1 MFNRIYYTVGV
12 WFRSVNVCVSD
23 DADPVPRRQ
32 TNRICKATKTSGAA
46 KVYWRRLNSMRS
58 LPVLEW
64 TSESEYFERFK
75 NIRIMIYTGHDRSH
89 NPLLRMRDRRRFG
102 LVVK

>member
-12 WFRSVNVCVSD
+12 WFQSVNVCVSD

-32 TNRICKATKTSGAA
+32 TNRATKTSGAA
-46 KVYWRRLNSMRS
+46 KVYNSMRS

-64 TSESEYFERFK
+64 TSESEYFENSEIFLQ
-75 NIRIMIYTGHDRSH
+75 IYTGHDRLH
-89 NPLLRMRDRRRFG
+89 NPLLHMHTG
-102 LVVK
+102 